1 MTIKCHQWAV
11 TLTSYWPLVKTA
23 TSDNLIG
30 CCLGVVQLCPDRI
43 NHGMRDHYCCDIP
56 GDCGSQYVVM
66 SLRRWWV
73 TQGSQCEQQATHD
86 HDEGK
91 WFYRKTAIILATLH
105 IWGQKEAWDQIFVLC
120 ALQLVHTTQ
129 QNLILNCRLRFLLI
143 LWLDILDGMLYYVI
157 SGWSGPHGISQWELG
172 IQPLWPIRGH
182 RDHCS
187 PAGCQAELLLV
198 IMRRKQEKTRWPREI
213 YTARYKRDC
222 FFVWPGAG
230 GGENDEN

>member
-73 TQGSQCEQQATHD
+73 TQWSQCEQQAAHD

-91 WFYRKTAIILATLH
+91 WFSRKTAIILATLH

-120 ALQLVHTTQ
+120 ALQLVHTTHSRTWF
-129 QNLILNCRLRFLLI
+129 LIVDWGFCWFF
-143 LWLDILDGMLYYVI
+143 
-157 SGWSGPHGISQWELG
+157 GPIFWMVCCIMSYLG
-172 IQPLWPIRGH
+172 GLAHMIWTNESSVSSLSDQ
-182 RDHCS
+182 
-187 PAGCQAELLLV
+187 
-198 IMRRKQEKTRWPREI
+198 
-213 YTARYKRDC
+213 
-222 FFVWPGAG
+222 
-230 GGENDEN
+230 